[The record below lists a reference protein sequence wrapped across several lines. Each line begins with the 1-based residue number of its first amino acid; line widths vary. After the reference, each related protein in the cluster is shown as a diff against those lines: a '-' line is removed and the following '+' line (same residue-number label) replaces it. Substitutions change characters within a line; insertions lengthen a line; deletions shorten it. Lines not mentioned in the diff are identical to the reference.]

1 MPIPSFTHPSKTLRS
16 QPDEKQEKTK
26 IPAESNASIS
36 SSGQQD
42 LKIVDQD
49 FAEFLPKRQS
59 SKKSKEKY
67 INLDVLNDY
76 EAANLYK
83 VMFQADD
90 NDVKGIASKQPC
102 IKKPDLLEDAV
113 AQLSKTYLA
122 EALLECNILVAI
134 KHLLE
139 PLPGRSLPSI
149 TLIIEMLKV
158 IPKNHEL
165 VLLLES
171 RKIVDQDFA
180 EFLPKRQSSKKSKE
194 KYINLDVLNDYEAA
208 NLYKVMFQADDN
220 DVKGIASKQP
230 CIKKPD
236 LLEDAVAQLSKTY
249 LAEALLECNILVAIK
264 HLLEPLPETIRQLAT
279 QLVEKWSRSI
289 LGLSDDYREVAPTLS
304 RKLAGSSNQDNF
316 NLSRNI
322 SVRNKIPAIE
332 NLGVSKYYKKGLATT
347 VNFNSNQTFSSDIN
361 SISSVQQQDDRENL
375 QEIED
380 DADKLIDLAD
390 VVDNEVPNI

>member
-1 MPIPSFTHPSKTLRS
+1 DIFGDDGEELSDVMDSYSEFGSDVLDGSDNDYFDK
-16 QPDEKQEKTK
+16 
-26 IPAESNASIS
+26 SN
-36 SSGQQD
+36 
-42 LKIVDQD
+42 LMK
-49 FAEFLPKRQS
+49 
-59 SKKSKEKY
+59 SKKKQKY
-67 INLDVLNDY
+67 LL
-76 EAANLYK
+76 K
-83 VMFQADD
+83 VMLALVVVD
-90 NDVKGIASKQPC
+90 NKICTTKKTEQKGKT
-102 IKKPDLLEDAV
+102 
-113 AQLSKTYLA
+113 QLKDHDIDKIN
-122 EALLECNILVAI
+122 ENE
-134 KHLLE
+134 E
-139 PLPGRSLPSI
+139 
-149 TLIIEMLKV
+149 V

-304 RKLAGSSNQDNF
+304 RK
-316 NLSRNI
+316 
-322 SVRNKIPAIE
+322 
-332 NLGVSKYYKKGLATT
+332 
-347 VNFNSNQTFSSDIN
+347 
-361 SISSVQQQDDRENL
+361 
-375 QEIED
+375 
-380 DADKLIDLAD
+380 
-390 VVDNEVPNI
+390 

>member
-36 SSGQQD
+36 SKSR
-42 LKIVDQD
+42 KIVDQD

-139 PLPGRSLPSI
+139 PLP
-149 TLIIEMLKV
+149 EV

-304 RKLAGSSNQDNF
+304 RK
-316 NLSRNI
+316 
-322 SVRNKIPAIE
+322 
-332 NLGVSKYYKKGLATT
+332 YYKKGLATT

>member
-139 PLPGRSLPSI
+139 PLP
-149 TLIIEMLKV
+149 
-158 IPKNHEL
+158 
-165 VLLLES
+165 
-171 RKIVDQDFA
+171 
-180 EFLPKRQSSKKSKE
+180 
-194 KYINLDVLNDYEAA
+194 
-208 NLYKVMFQADDN
+208 
-220 DVKGIASKQP
+220 
-230 CIKKPD
+230 
-236 LLEDAVAQLSKTY
+236 
-249 LAEALLECNILVAIK
+249 
-264 HLLEPLPETIRQLAT
+264 ETIRQLAT

-304 RKLAGSSNQDNF
+304 RKFTTTTSESILAGSSNQENF
-316 NLSRNI
+316 NQARNI
-322 SVRNKIPAIE
+322 LVSTKEDLYQSLTKTMRRLKI
-332 NLGVSKYYKKGLATT
+332 NNRRK
-347 VNFNSNQTFSSDIN
+347 
-361 SISSVQQQDDRENL
+361 
-375 QEIED
+375 
-380 DADKLIDLAD
+380 
-390 VVDNEVPNI
+390 